1 MSESTPVR
9 AGAGA
14 PLLLNVDL
22 VPTSAQ
28 RRDDRAYRDVVVV
41 VDVLRTTTTL
51 PILFDR
57 GLEGVRLSPSLRVA
71 RLCAHEDGELL
82 IGERRGVPPE
92 GFNHGNSPATLQH
105 QDLRGRRAVMVS
117 ENAPAALPHV
127 AGAPR
132 VVLASLVNAG
142 AAVRD
147 AARHASERIDLVC
160 CGFRGQSDLDDLLT
174 AGFLVDRLR
183 RLRPELELAGAAQ
196 MAQDL
201 MHAEAEPLRLLW
213 SSRTGRYL
221 RRLGLERDLGVA
233 ADIDRSSVVPL
244 LTEPQQRH
252 GGTLFP
258 FRPADDT

>member
-1 MSESTPVR
+1 VSESTSAPP
-9 AGAGA
+9 GTGA
-14 PLLLNVDL
+14 PSLLNVDL
-22 VPTSAQ
+22 VPVPAD
-28 RRDDRAYRDVVVV
+28 RRDDAAYRDVVVV

-71 RLCAHEDGELL
+71 RLCANDDGELL
-82 IGERRGVPPE
+82 IGERRGLPPE

-105 QDLRGRRAVMVS
+105 HDFAGRRAVMVS
-117 ENAPAALPHV
+117 ENAPAVLPHV
-127 AGAPR
+127 ASARR

-142 AAVRD
+142 AAVQD
-147 AARHASERIDLVC
+147 AARHAQERIDVVC
-160 CGFRGQSDLDDLLT
+160 CGFRGQADLDDLLT

-183 RLRPELELAGAAQ
+183 RARPDLELAGAAR
-196 MAQDL
+196 MAHDL
-201 MHAEAEPLRLLW
+201 VHAEAEPLRLLW

-244 LTEPQQRH
+244 LAGPQQRH

-258 FRPADDT
+258 FRPADDD